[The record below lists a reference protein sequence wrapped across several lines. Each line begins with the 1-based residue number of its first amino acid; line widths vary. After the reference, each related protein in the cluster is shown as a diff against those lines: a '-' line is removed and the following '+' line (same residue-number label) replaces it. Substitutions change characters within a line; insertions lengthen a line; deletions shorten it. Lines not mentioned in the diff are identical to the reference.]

1 MCIDTN
7 WSLLILSSTFATKLP
22 KQNPI
27 ILRLIEINQNFNCF
41 FFFFFFFSSVV
52 NVSNVRF
59 VVFETRFRWKNRPSP
74 PPPKAFQPTRLRS
87 DLKSNSLNIPDPL
100 CPSILC
106 SWGLVKRLKWSWP
119 LQISSG
125 IFFSFFIQ
133 LSSHPAS
140 FFLKNA
146 YSYPIFLKM
155 IFQKRRKKKN
165 FRRFVYL

>member
-1 MCIDTN
+1 MHWHKLIIINIVKYILHETSKTKLNTTSN
-7 WSLLILSSTFATKLP
+7 WSMQIKILIVFSSS
-22 KQNPI
+22 
-27 ILRLIEINQNFNCF
+27 
-41 FFFFFFFSSVV
+41 FFSSVV

-125 IFFSFFIQ
+125 IFFSLFIQ

-155 IFQKRRKKKN
+155 IFQKKKKN
-165 FRRFVYL
+165 LRRLVYL

>member
-1 MCIDTN
+1 MFF
-7 WSLLILSSTFATKLP
+7 LLLL
-22 KQNPI
+22 
-27 ILRLIEINQNFNCF
+27 
-41 FFFFFFFSSVV
+41 FSSVV

-155 IFQKRRKKKN
+155 IFQKKKKKICADYYTYKLLNTEELFNFVFWKIMLVHIVQRKKIYPSHLASLKLI
-165 FRRFVYL
+165 F